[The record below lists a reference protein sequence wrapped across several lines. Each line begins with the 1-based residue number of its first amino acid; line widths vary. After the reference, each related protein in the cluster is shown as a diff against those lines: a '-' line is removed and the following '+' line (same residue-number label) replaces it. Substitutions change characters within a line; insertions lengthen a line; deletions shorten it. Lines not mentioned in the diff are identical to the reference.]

1 MNKIWMT
8 RNGIV
13 EQFDADRLENLLI
26 KGWVVCDEPIP
37 PIPIIP
43 DPYDI
48 FDAKQ
53 VLKELQVIFALD
65 IGVLAGQASMIIWF
79 TENKYFYDLNRYLI
93 LAESQSIITA
103 EYHASVC
110 NVFVN
115 QNIDLSKEPYRARKK
130 IETPIINI
138 PIDGSG
144 III

>member
-1 MNKIWMT
+1 MT

-13 EQFDADRLENLLI
+13 EQFDEGRLENLLI

-37 PIPIIP
+37 PVPAIPN
-43 DPYDI
+43 PYDI
-48 FDAKQ
+48 FDTKQ
-53 VLKELQVIFALD
+53 ALEELQVIFALD

-93 LAESQSIITA
+93 LVESQNIIMA

-110 NVFVN
+110 NVFVK

-138 PIDGSG
+138 PIDVSS